1 MHGLRPS
8 GRPRPAGEEVNEQ
21 VSDSAAQ
28 LGGWRPARFRLADPE
43 AWKLRTSPPPAP
55 SPSIETSPCPAPSH
69 FSAAVALD
77 LCREGLAGLF
87 SSAPPPHPPA
97 MAEMDLPPRIETD
110 RLVLRALTLEDFDDY
125 AAVAADP
132 GTFRFCER
140 GPMTSDEGWARFLA
154 DVGHWALAGWGLFAI
169 AEKATGRFVGEA
181 GLADFRRN
189 YGEDYDGVPEA
200 NWTLARWAQGKGYA
214 TEAMRAVLA
223 WGEQRLAA
231 PRTVC
236 VIHVR
241 NRESRLV
248 AERLGYS
255 PFAERNYGGYPA
267 RLFERKA

>member
-8 GRPRPAGEEVNEQ
+8 GRPRPAGEEANEQ

-43 AWKLRTSPPPAP
+43 AWKPRTSSPPAHF
-55 SPSIETSPCPAPSH
+55 PSIETPSRAVSSNPAHP
-69 FSAAVALD
+69 ALD
-77 LCREGLAGLF
+77 RCRQGLAGLF
-87 SSAPPPHPPA
+87 SSAPSPHPLA
-97 MAEMDLPPRIETD
+97 MAETDLPPRLETD
-110 RLVLRALTLEDFDDY
+110 RLVLRAFTPDDFDDY

-132 GTFRFCER
+132 STFRFCDR
-140 GPMTSDEGWARFLA
+140 GSMTSDEAWARFLA
-154 DVGHWALAGWGLFAI
+154 DVGHWALTGWGLFAI
-169 AEKATGRFVGEA
+169 EEKATGRFVGEA

-189 YGEDYDGVPEA
+189 FGEEFDGVPEA
-200 NWTLARWAQGKGYA
+200 NWTLARWAHGKGYA
-214 TEAMRAVLA
+214 SEALGAVLA

-241 NRESRLV
+241 NSDSLRV

-255 PFAERNYGGYPA
+255 PFAERIYGGYPA
-267 RLFERKA
+267 RLLERKA